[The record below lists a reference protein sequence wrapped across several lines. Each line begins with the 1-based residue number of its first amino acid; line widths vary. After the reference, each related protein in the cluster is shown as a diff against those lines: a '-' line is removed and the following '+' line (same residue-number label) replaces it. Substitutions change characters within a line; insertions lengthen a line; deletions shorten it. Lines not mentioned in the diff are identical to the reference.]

1 MRKTCGKETIIGGCR
16 CLVSECRHT
25 AVEQGFE
32 TQSIRLPGF
41 SRKGDVLGSDLF
53 QTVDQ

>member
-1 MRKTCGKETIIGGCR
+1 MEMRPEIAGCR
-16 CLVSECRHT
+16 CLVSEPRYT

-32 TQSIRLPGF
+32 MQRVRLPGI